1 MWKQLWNLIKQRED
15 LLTEA
20 YDDAAA
26 MLERDR
32 AMFTIVE
39 AALSEELS
47 EERLAEIRRMDLGLN
62 EQQQAVRRKVFEHL
76 ALSGGSDILSGLVLT
91 SIVIDLERIGDYT
104 KNIGEVVSL
113 FPGRVDFG
121 EDRALLDRMRDLTL
135 ELFDLTRRALVDQ
148 SESAA
153 RRCME
158 RFFTLS
164 RLCDE
169 KLEAILLSARSGT
182 EIERT
187 DLALALLV
195 RYIKRVGAH
204 LKNIASATVQ
214 PFPKIGYKL
223 PDRRDANG

>member
-1 MWKQLWNLIKQRED
+1 MWKQLWHLIKQRED

-20 YDDAAA
+20 YGDAAA

-32 AMFTIVE
+32 VMFAIVE
-39 AALSEELS
+39 AALGEELS
-47 EERLAEIRRMDLGLN
+47 EERLAEIRRMDLELN

-76 ALSGGSDILSGLVLT
+76 ALSGGSDILGGLVLT

-104 KNIGEVVSL
+104 KNIGEVVGL
-113 FPGRVDFG
+113 FPGPVDFG
-121 EDRALLDRMRDLTL
+121 ADRPLLDELRAMTL
-135 ELFDLTRRALVDQ
+135 DLFDLTRRALVDQ
-148 SESAA
+148 DEAAA

-158 RFFTLS
+158 RYHALS
-164 RLCDE
+164 RRCDE
-169 KLEAILLSARSGT
+169 KLAAILASARSETGV
-182 EIERT
+182 ERA

-223 PDRRDANG
+223 SDRRNPGG

>member
-1 MWKQLWNLIKQRED
+1 MWKQLWHLIKQRED

-20 YDDAAA
+20 YNDAAD
-26 MLERDR
+26 MLDRDR
-32 AMFTIVE
+32 AMFAIVE
-39 AALSEELS
+39 AALGEELS
-47 EERLAEIRRMDLGLN
+47 DERLAEIRRMDLELN

-76 ALSGGSDILSGLVLT
+76 ALAGGGDILGGLVLT

-104 KNIGEVVSL
+104 KNIGEVVGL

-121 EDRALLDRMRDLTL
+121 EDHALLDELRGLTL
-135 ELFDLTRRALVDQ
+135 DLFDLARRALVDQ
-148 SESAA
+148 DEVAA

-158 RFFTLS
+158 RFHALS

-169 KLEAILLSARSGT
+169 KLAAILLSARSETGV
-182 EIERT
+182 ERA

-223 PDRRDANG
+223 PDRRNANG